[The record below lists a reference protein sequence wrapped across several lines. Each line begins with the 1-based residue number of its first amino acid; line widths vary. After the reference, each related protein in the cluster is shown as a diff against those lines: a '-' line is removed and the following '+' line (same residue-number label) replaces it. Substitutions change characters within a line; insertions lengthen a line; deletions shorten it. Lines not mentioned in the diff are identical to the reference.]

1 MIHTENIL
9 RHSIGATLAL
19 LTLGMVSGCKNTGEG
34 MSKDTEIAKQSA
46 SAETEK
52 AGENAAKMAN
62 SAGEIAK
69 GAGQN
74 VTGALEVTPLIKTA
88 ITADTELND
97 AKNKID
103 IDTKDGIVHIKGH
116 VSSNALKAKATKIAT
131 EKIKENQGTDKVM
144 NQLLVQP

>member
-1 MIHTENIL
+1 MIRINTFKQSGL
-9 RHSIGATLAL
+9 PLTLAL
-19 LTLGMVSGCKNTGEG
+19 LSLGMVTGCQNTSEG
-34 MSKDTEIAKQSA
+34 MSKDAEIAKQTA

-103 IDTKDGIVHIKGH
+103 IDTKDGVVHIKGH

-144 NQLLVQP
+144 NHLLVQP